1 MPDIPPVPMEALAG
15 CFAGKRVLITGH
27 TGFKGTWLSLWLE
40 RLGAKVTGVAL
51 EPPPGPS
58 MFETVDLGSLID
70 HRIGDIRSSDDFR
83 RATSDV
89 DANLVIHMAAQSL
102 VRPSYEDPVDT
113 FATNVT
119 GTAVVLDRARE
130 MPSLKG
136 IVVVTSDKCYENHE
150 WEWPYRENDQLGGSD
165 PYSASKGC
173 TELVAAS
180 FRRSYF
186 QSVDTA
192 HLATVRAGNVIGGGD
207 WAVDRLIPDIIR
219 ATLAGTAVTIRNPAS
234 VRPWQHVLEPLSGYL
249 EVASRLL
256 SPDGQRFAEAW
267 NFGPSPSAFQ
277 EVEPI
282 ARKLQS
288 AWGPGAA
295 RIAFGK
301 RPDEPHEAR
310 LLTLDSSKAMQRLGW
325 TPRLSTDDAIA
336 MTAEW
341 YRAYAEG
348 HEDMRALTLAQIDR
362 FCGNRTPMNQFEG
375 KRPACA

>member
-1 MPDIPPVPMEALAG
+1 MPDTPPVPIEALVS
-15 CFAGKRVLITGH
+15 CFSGKRVLVTGH
-27 TGFKGTWLSLWLE
+27 TGFKGCWLSLWLE
-40 RLGAKVTGVAL
+40 RLGAQVIGVAL

-58 MFETVDLGSLID
+58 MFESVDLAGLVD
-70 HRIGDIRSSDDFR
+70 HRIGDVRSAENFE
-83 RATSDV
+83 RATEGV
-89 DANLVIHMAAQSL
+89 DADLVMHLAAQSL
-102 VRPSYEDPVDT
+102 VRPSYDYPVDT

-119 GTAVVLDRARE
+119 GTAVVLDRARR

-150 WEWPYRENDQLGGSD
+150 WEWPYRETDQLGGSD

-173 TELVAAS
+173 TELVASS

-186 QSVDTA
+186 SQSGSP

-249 EVASRLL
+249 ELAAKLL
-256 SPDGQRFAEAW
+256 SEDGAHFAEAW
-267 NFGPSPSAFQ
+267 NFGPPPAAFQ

-282 ARKLQS
+282 ARKLQ
-288 AWGPGAA
+288 ADWGPGAA
-295 RIAFGK
+295 QIAFGK

-310 LLTLDSSKAMQRLGW
+310 MLTLDSSKAMQRLGW
-325 TPRLSTDDAIA
+325 ASRLTTDEAIA
-336 MTAEW
+336 MIAQW
-341 YRAYAEG
+341 YRTYAEG
-348 HEDMRALTLAQIDR
+348 DADMRALTLAQIDR
-362 FCGNRTPMNQFEG
+362 FCGIETTMNQLEG
-375 KRPACA
+375 KRPVCA